1 MIPFA
6 TLPPA
11 ERALIVNEAAGRLGL
26 VPLIVEKDFWVC
38 WTLGR
43 IFEVEAVTPHVVFK
57 GGTSLSKVFGAI
69 QRFSEDIDLAVS
81 PQALGFTAAEL
92 DEAPSA
98 SQRRK
103 RVQALEAECERCVAE
118 RFRPALEAAIAAR
131 LGAPQQ
137 ANSWLRYEIDALAGT
152 PNLLFTYPSAL
163 AQAGGYI
170 AKQVKLEFGA
180 LTDQQPTGTHGIAAL
195 LAQTPGVDL
204 ASAYDDLRAN
214 VVALEITRTFWEKA
228 TILHAE
234 HYRPL
239 DLPIRDRFAR
249 HYADFEALWR
259 HASRCA
265 RQTRS
270 ARRRGAPQGP
280 LLLFRLDPLR
290 DRHAR
295 DVQARSAACAP
306 CCIGEGL
313 CDDGTD
319 VHRRA
324 NRVRCHVA
332 APSGRGAAAQRGGSA
347 SFHMIL
353 FRWGYDLGYLQII

>member
-1 MIPFA
+1 MKRFAKLPF
-6 TLPPA
+6 A

-38 WTLGR
+38 WTLAR
-43 IFEVEAVTPHVVFK
+43 IFEVEAVAPHVIFK

-103 RVQALEAECERCVAE
+103 RVQALEAECERCVSE
-118 RFRPALEAAIAAR
+118 RFRPALEAAIVTW
-131 LGAPQQ
+131 LGPAPH
-137 ANSWLRYEIDALAGT
+137 ATGWMRYELDALAGT

-163 AQAGGYI
+163 QQAGGYI

-180 LTDQQPTGTHGIAAL
+180 LTSQQPIGTHGIAAL

-204 ASAYDDLRAN
+204 ASAYDDLRAD

-234 HYRPL
+234 HHRPPE
-239 DLPIRDRFAR
+239 LPIRDRFAR

-259 HASRCA
+259 HPSRAEALARIDLLEDVVRHKSRFFASAWTHYETARLGTFKLVPPPA
-265 RQTRS
+265 RQ
-270 ARRRGAPQGP
+270 AA
-280 LLLFRLDPLR
+280 L
-290 DRHAR
+290 AR
-295 DVQARSAACAP
+295 DYATMAP
-306 CCIGEGL
+306 MFIGVPIEF
-313 CDDGTD
+313 D
-319 VHRRA
+319 VML
-324 NRVRCHVA
+324 
-332 APSGRGAAAQRGGSA
+332 QR
-347 SFHMIL
+347 
-353 FRWGYDLGYLQII
+353 LQIAEQQLNDGSLLRPK

>member
-1 MIPFA
+1 MTPFSN
-6 TLPPA
+6 LPPV
-11 ERALIVNEAAGRLGL
+11 ERALVINEAAGRLGL

-38 WTLGR
+38 WTLAR
-43 IFEVEAVTPHVVFK
+43 IFEVGAVAPHVVFK

-103 RVQALEAECERCVAE
+103 RVQALEAECARCVAE
-118 RFRPALEAAIAAR
+118 RFQPALEAVIAAR
-131 LGAPQQ
+131 LGAPQH
-137 ANSWLRYEIDALAGT
+137 ANDWLRYEID
-152 PNLLFTYPSAL
+152 

-180 LTDQQPTGTHGIAAL
+180 LTSQQPTGAHGVAAL

-204 ASAYDDLRAN
+204 TSAYDDLRAN

-234 HYRPL
+234 HHRPPE
-239 DLPIRDRFAR
+239 LPIRDRFAR

-259 HASRCA
+259 HPSRAEALARLDLLEDVVRHKSRFFASAWTHYETA
-265 RQTRS
+265 RPGT
-270 ARRRGAPQGP
+270 
-280 LLLFRLDPLR
+280 FRLVPPLA
-290 DRHAR
+290 RHAALAR
-295 DVQARSAACAP
+295 DYATMVPMFIGVPIEFNVMLRRLQAA
-306 CCIGEGL
+306 EQQL
-313 CDDGTD
+313 NDGSLLPP
-319 VHRRA
+319 A
-324 NRVRCHVA
+324 
-332 APSGRGAAAQRGGSA
+332 
-347 SFHMIL
+347 
-353 FRWGYDLGYLQII
+353 

>member
-1 MIPFA
+1 MNAFA
-6 TLPPA
+6 ALPPA

-38 WTLGR
+38 WTLAR
-43 IFEVEAVTPHVVFK
+43 IFEVEALAPHVVFK

-69 QRFSEDIDLAVS
+69 ERFSEDIDLAVS
-81 PQALGFTAAEL
+81 PQALGFEAAEL

-98 SQRRK
+98 SQRRR
-103 RVQALEAECERCVAE
+103 RVQALEAECERCVSA
-118 RFRPALEAAIAAR
+118 RFQPALEAAIATK
-131 LGAPQQ
+131 LGVPLRAG
-137 ANSWLRYEIDALAGT
+137 NWLRFEIDALAGT

-180 LTDQQPTGTHGIAAL
+180 LTDQQPTGSHSITAL

-204 ASAYDDLRAN
+204 ASAYDDLRAT

-234 HYRPL
+234 HHRPP

-259 HASRCA
+259 HPRRADALARLDLLADVVRHKSRFFSSGWTHYETAKPGTFRLVPPPA
-265 RQTRS
+265 RQAAL
-270 ARRRGAPQGP
+270 ARDYATMAPMFIGAPIEFDVMLQRLHAAERELNDGS
-280 LLLFRLDPLR
+280 LLG
-290 DRHAR
+290 
-295 DVQARSAACAP
+295 
-306 CCIGEGL
+306 I
-313 CDDGTD
+313 DG
-319 VHRRA
+319 
-324 NRVRCHVA
+324 
-332 APSGRGAAAQRGGSA
+332 S
-347 SFHMIL
+347 
-353 FRWGYDLGYLQII
+353 